1 MNALFYPFHLCHEQT
16 LHILLVDFEHIHFR
30 DFMALQLTPLMGT
43 TAFPDRMGDYYP
55 NLLKKGRLIQGHS
68 VSGRM
73 SEEII
78 SAVNRDLADPHWR
91 TTFHE
96 ALKSNLRFQKGLFDH
111 DRDKEILEKIS
122 RTEGALIFYDVAKI
136 QDSCGKRLTGD
147 QELAFEYGFALIKT
161 SVSLVYTVHLCQ
173 QFHLVAVTDSEAHF
187 QLLTRTIARDHIQLK
202 NTLVKREDY

>member
-55 NLLKKGRLIQGHS
+55 DFLKTGRLIQGHS

-73 SEEII
+73 SEETI

-91 TTFHE
+91 STFHE
-96 ALKSNLRFQKGLFDH
+96 ALQSNLRFQKGLFDH
-111 DRDKEILEKIS
+111 DRDKEILENIS
-122 RTEGALIFYDVAKI
+122 RTEGARIFYDVAKI
-136 QDSCGKRLTGD
+136 QNSSGKRLTAD

-173 QFHLVAVTDSEAHF
+173 QLQLVAVTDSEAHF
-187 QLLTRTIARDHIQLK
+187 QLLTRTIDREHIHLN
-202 NTLVKREDY
+202 NTLVRRENY

>member
-55 NLLKKGRLIQGHS
+55 DFLKTGRLIQGHF

-73 SEEII
+73 SEETI

-91 TTFHE
+91 STFHE
-96 ALKSNLRFQKGLFDH
+96 ALQSNLRFQKGLFDH
-111 DRDKEILEKIS
+111 DRDKEILENIS
-122 RTEGALIFYDVAKI
+122 RTEEALIFYDVAKI
-136 QDSCGKRLTGD
+136 QNSSGKRLTAD

-173 QFHLVAVTDSEAHF
+173 QLQLVAVTDSEAHF
-187 QLLTRTIARDHIQLK
+187 QLLTRTIDREHIHLN
-202 NTLVKREDY
+202 NTLVRRENY

>member
-73 SEEII
+73 
-78 SAVNRDLADPHWR
+78 
-91 TTFHE
+91 
-96 ALKSNLRFQKGLFDH
+96 
-111 DRDKEILEKIS
+111 
-122 RTEGALIFYDVAKI
+122 
-136 QDSCGKRLTGD
+136 
-147 QELAFEYGFALIKT
+147 
-161 SVSLVYTVHLCQ
+161 
-173 QFHLVAVTDSEAHF
+173 
-187 QLLTRTIARDHIQLK
+187 
-202 NTLVKREDY
+202 